1 MSCPRLRVLFLA
13 ALILV
18 CASFCSAGDKPVK
31 FETVPAGAQVEFN
44 GSVACTTPCSIN
56 LPDDYFGDKLWAF
69 SKHEKAPISVRFLKE
84 GCAPKTITITDG
96 PVRWKDNF
104 GIVFYSAYVVTSLE
118 FTVHLDAADDSIQE
132 SVSPASSVERADPMT
147 CGETAALVK
156 KRVVQAAMPA
166 VVTIST
172 PEGSGSGF
180 LVSPDGLLVTD
191 AHVVGKH
198 QSVTVTFANG
208 KSVETSKLYM
218 DIRDGLAV
226 AMIAGSDF
234 PYLKLSRNPP
244 EPGADVFEIGAP
256 GSGPGRQSNTVDQAI
271 VGFAAAEWIETD
283 APLDHANFGGPLLD
297 RDGEVVGVNTLIGTA
312 KFKGQNVSTSSA
324 EVRKLVRSHFH
335 VRLTSDDAYSP
346 TGDGKT
352 HP

>member
-1 MSCPRLRVLFLA
+1 MPCPRLRVLFLA

-31 FETVPAGAQVEFN
+31 FETLPPGAQVEVN
-44 GSVACTTPCSIN
+44 DSVSCTTPCSIY
-56 LPDDYFGDKLWAF
+56 LPFYYFGPRFWAF
-69 SKHEKAPISVRFLKE
+69 AKHGTAPVSVRLLKD
-84 GCAPKTITITDG
+84 GCAPKTVTITTG
-96 PVRWKDNF
+96 PIRWRDNL
-104 GIVFYSAYVVTSLE
+104 GIGFYNFYVLTNNE
-118 FTVHLDAADDSIQE
+118 FKVHLDAADDSIQK
-132 SVSPASSVERADPMT
+132 SVSPTSSVERADLTT
-147 CGETAALVK
+147 CSETAALVR
-156 KRVVQAAMPA
+156 KRVVQAAMSA

-218 DIRDGLAV
+218 DIGAGLAV
-226 AMIAGSDF
+226 ARIAGGDF
-234 PYLKLSRNPP
+234 PYIKLSRNPP

-256 GSGPGRQSNTVDQAI
+256 GPGAGRQSNTVNQAI

-283 APLDHANFGGPLLD
+283 APLDRANFGGPLLD
-297 RDGEVVGVNTLIGTA
+297 RDGEVVGVNTFIGTT
-312 KFKGQNVSTSSA
+312 KFKGENASTSSA

-335 VRLTSDDAYSP
+335 VRLTSDDAYSSA
-346 TGDGKT
+346 GKDKT

>member
-1 MSCPRLRVLFLA
+1 MPCPRLRILFLT
-13 ALILV
+13 ALIPI

-44 GSVACTTPCSIN
+44 GSVACTTPCSIS
-56 LPDDYFGDKLWAF
+56 LPDYYLRIPLLAF
-69 SKHEKAPISVRFLKE
+69 SKHGEAPISVRFLKE

-96 PVRWKDNF
+96 PTRWKDTF
-104 GIVFYSAYVVTSLE
+104 GIGFYTFYVVTSPE
-118 FTVHLDAADDSIQE
+118 FSVHLDAADDSIQE
-132 SVSPASSVERADPMT
+132 SVSPTSSVERADPTT
-147 CGETAALVK
+147 CSETAALVR

-180 LVSPDGLLVTD
+180 LVSPDGLLVTN

-208 KSVETSKLYM
+208 KSVETSKLYK
-218 DIRDGLAV
+218 DTWDGLAI
-226 AMIAGSDF
+226 ARIAGSDF
-234 PYLKLSRNPP
+234 PYIKLSRNPP

-256 GSGPGRQSNTVDQAI
+256 GPGSGRQSNTVNQAI

-283 APLDHANFGGPLLD
+283 APLDRAGFGGPLLD
-297 RDGEVVGVNTLIGTA
+297 RDGEVVGVNTLIGTT
-312 KFKGQNVSTSSA
+312 KFKGQNASTSSA

-335 VRLTSDDAYSP
+335 VRLTSDDAYSSK
-346 TGDGKT
+346 GDGKT